1 VVGIIGGAEA
11 ARSRYAVGSIA
22 SHPSA
27 KGAQET
33 GAPFSW
39 WDREKARRII
49 SGTMRQPIKL
59 RGRFATPYDI
69 AETLG
74 VSAARTR
81 QLIEMARKHTRGMID
96 RNTESGS
103 FVARKKK
110 TGSRAS
116 AVGMKKSNGRQAHAA
131 KNKAHTRTTKAH
143 R

>member
-1 VVGIIGGAEA
+1 MG
-11 ARSRYAVGSIA
+11 
-22 SHPSA
+22 H
-27 KGAQET
+27 
-33 GAPFSW
+33 PFSW
-39 WDREKARRII
+39 RVEGIAAYNL
-49 SGTMRQPIKL
+49 GTMRQPIKL

-81 QLIEMARKHTRGMID
+81 QLIEMARKHTQGMID
-96 RNTESGS
+96 RNTDGGS

-131 KNKAHTRTTKAH
+131 KNKAHARTTKAH